1 MEVDDHRRD
10 VHGTRTKPT
19 VFTHGAALLSKT
31 YGCYL
36 DSRKWYPGQPS
47 GAMNGCPSLARP

>member
-1 MEVDDHRRD
+1 MEVDE
-10 VHGTRTKPT
+10 TYT
-19 VFTHGAALLSKT
+19 VLGPSPPFSLTARHSLKNRVLHV
-31 YGCYL
+31 CYL

>member
-1 MEVDDHRRD
+1 MEVDETYT
-10 VHGTRTKPT
+10 VLGPTKPT

-47 GAMNGCPSLARP
+47 GAMNG

>member
-1 MEVDDHRRD
+1 MEVDETYTVLGPSPRCFHSRGAR
-10 VHGTRTKPT
+10 GT
-19 VFTHGAALLSKT
+19 LSKT

>member
-1 MEVDDHRRD
+1 MEVDETYTVLGPRHRFHARR
-10 VHGTRTKPT
+10 GT
-19 VFTHGAALLSKT
+19 LSKT

-47 GAMNGCPSLARP
+47 GAMNG